1 MDFIALDYFC
11 KVAALGSVSTA
22 AKVHNVAKSSISTK
36 LRKLETELGAN
47 LFLREGHK
55 QVLTDAGEEFY
66 RHAQTLLR
74 NRDLAVES
82 MSNFGSDVRGTLR
95 IASTG
100 EFGSS
105 FTGELL
111 YAFRSKHPEIKLDL
125 TFYNPSLVIPQERL
139 HDFDVILS
147 WGANVNDKSL
157 LLTEVAFGLF
167 AGKSYLVGRTLPDH
181 PKELSRNS
189 GVLYRE
195 PFGIQRWQLRKGA
208 EEIEILPEAEFIA
221 NDYWTLKYLAICG
234 EGIAYLPRFFTS
246 YECSTGVIVD
256 IFPEWSSDKK
266 GIFLTRSS
274 RSLNKVDI
282 FEKFCLDFFSSSS
295 SYPRPQYYVEALTG
309 V

>member
-1 MDFIALDYFC
+1 MDFTALDYFC
-11 KVAALGSVSTA
+11 KVAALGSVSIV

-36 LRKLETELGAN
+36 LRKLENELGAA

-74 NRDLAVES
+74 NRELAVES
-82 MSNFGSDVRGTLR
+82 MSRFGSDVRGTLR

-111 YAFRSKHPEIKLDL
+111 YAFRSQHPEIKLDL
-125 TFYNPSLVIPQERL
+125 TFYNPSLVIPQDRL
-139 HDFDVILS
+139 HDFDVTLS
-147 WGANVNDKSL
+147 WGANVNDKSI
-157 LLTEVAFGLF
+157 LLTEVEFGLF
-167 AGKSYLVGRTLPDH
+167 AGKRHLADRDLPNH
-181 PKELSRNS
+181 PKELSSHS

-195 PFGIQRWQLRKGA
+195 PFGIQRWQLRKGH

-246 YECSTGVIVD
+246 YECSTGVIVEV
-256 IFPEWSSDKK
+256 FPEWSSDKK

-274 RSLNKVDI
+274 RNSNKVNI
-282 FEKFCLDFFSSSS
+282 FEKFCLDFFSDTG
-295 SYPRPQYYVEALTG
+295 SYPRPKYYIEAVMG
-309 V
+309 A